1 MQLQQT
7 TDSKGTTSHN
17 VIIWLQ
23 SNCNLNNIGSGLQF
37 SPLRSKDT
45 HALSSIIYITLKK
58 VMHE

>member
-17 VIIWLQ
+17 MIIWLQ
-23 SNCNLNNIGSGLQF
+23 SNSNLNNIGPGLQF

-45 HALSSIIYITLKK
+45 HAFLALYT
-58 VMHE
+58 